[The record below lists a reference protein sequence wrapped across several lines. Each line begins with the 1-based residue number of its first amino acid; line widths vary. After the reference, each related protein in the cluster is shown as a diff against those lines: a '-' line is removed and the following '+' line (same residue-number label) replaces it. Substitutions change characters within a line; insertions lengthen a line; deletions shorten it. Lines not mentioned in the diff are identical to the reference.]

1 VELILEGVQMAE
13 YINDHTHITSPDPK
27 KVADFYINVMG
38 GKLVRDFEIAG
49 RGGQRAQDINV
60 GGLVIRISASTGADP
75 SLKEGYAKAR
85 GRHQYG
91 LHHLGMKVD
100 NMAKAVAELKAAGSE
115 FVFPYEG
122 SGPAFIIAP
131 GDVLFELSQRT

>member
-1 VELILEGVQMAE
+1 MAK

-27 KVADFYINVMG
+27 KVSDFYINVMG
-38 GKLVRDFEIAG
+38 GKLIRDFEIAG
-49 RGGQRAQDINV
+49 RGSQRAQDIDL
-60 GGLVIRISASTGADP
+60 GGLYVRISPSTGADP
-75 SLKEGYAKAR
+75 SLKEEYAKAK
-85 GRHQYG
+85 GRYQYG

-100 NMAKAVAELKAAGSE
+100 NMAEAVAELKAAGAE
-115 FVFPYEG
+115 FVFPWKG